1 MKRRGFLG
9 VLFGAPAAAVVPKVA
24 NAVEEFAEKARSLDL
39 PPAEVEESTEWV
51 SEGEGAYYCD
61 AVSTCVPLSR
71 SGGDFIYRRRVK

>member
-51 SEGEGAYYCD
+51 SEGVYCD

-71 SGGDFIYRRRVK
+71 LGGDFIYSRRVK